1 MYELTISGWFVADHQ
16 LDMPAA
22 GLEPLHGHD
31 WKVAVS
37 VAGEHLSSA
46 DMLVD
51 FDVLKDRLQALLATL
66 QGQNLNDLADFDG
79 CNPSAERVAEHIAAG
94 MASGLPAGVRL
105 AWVEVEEAPG
115 CLARFRPSS
124 KTD

>member
-1 MYELTISGWFVADHQ
+1 MYELTISSSFVADHQ
-16 LDMPAA
+16 LDMPGA

-37 VAGEHLSSA
+37 VAGERLGSD

-51 FDVLKDRLQALLATL
+51 FEALRNRLQTLLATL
-66 QGQNLNDLADFDG
+66 QGRNLNDLPEFEA
-79 CNPSAERVAEHIAAG
+79 CNPSAERVADHIAAG
-94 MASGLPAGVRL
+94 MAAGLPAGVRL

-115 CLARFRPSS
+115 CRARYRPSAE
-124 KTD
+124 TD